1 MYFALIEAMLKK
13 EVLMNQNHLA
23 ELESQQ
29 VEYTRRECL
38 SKNFKRKECKAIPLC
53 NLGVATNEKS
63 DYEKAL
69 NFQMIIKGET
79 DE

>member
-38 SKNFKRKECKAIPLC
+38 SKNFKRKECKEFHFVI
-53 NLGVATNEKS
+53 
-63 DYEKAL
+63 
-69 NFQMIIKGET
+69 
-79 DE
+79 

>member
-1 MYFALIEAMLKK
+1 
-13 EVLMNQNHLA
+13 MNQNYLA

-29 VEYTRRECL
+29 VEYTRRDCS

-53 NLGVATNEKS
+53 NLGVATNEKG